1 MKSTNDR
8 EGLQGFMIWSSSGA
22 GRPGLEDREFPVP
35 RLEELTGGDGLS
47 QPSHPANTERVR
59 PRPQLTLA
67 QILISNTF
75 HALLGACTYFVGIRL
90 LNSDL
95 LTHKFPLY
103 AGHDMLGDDDLR
115 LW

>member
-1 MKSTNDR
+1 MPAGHLGGSGQAHTAHA
-8 EGLQGFMIWSSSGA
+8 EGVGSG
-22 GRPGLEDREFPVP
+22 
-35 RLEELTGGDGLS
+35 
-47 QPSHPANTERVR
+47 
-59 PRPQLTLA
+59 PQLTLPH
-67 QILISNTF
+67 LVISNTF

-90 LNSDL
+90 LNSDF